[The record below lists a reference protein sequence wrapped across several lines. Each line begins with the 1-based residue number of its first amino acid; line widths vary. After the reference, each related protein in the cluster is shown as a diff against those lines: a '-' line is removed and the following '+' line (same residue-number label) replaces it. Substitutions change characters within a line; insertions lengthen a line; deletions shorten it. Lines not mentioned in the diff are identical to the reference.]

1 MDGAPFPV
9 KTLTYTRDICG
20 TPTDFAFSLYADR
33 VLVVVTQLG
42 AVGTVI
48 STSNEPS
55 LGGDVQG
62 FAANIVLGKRD
73 ELLQICARRIVER
86 AAEKG
91 FKRPMVLCLG
101 LREHSVEA
109 MKEVAAAVT
118 NRNIWTA

>member
-9 KTLTYTRDICG
+9 KTLTYTRDISG

-48 STSNEPS
+48 STSSEPTLS
-55 LGGDVQG
+55 GDVPG
-62 FAANIVLGKRD
+62 FAASIVLGKRD
-73 ELLQICARRIVER
+73 ELPQLCARRIVER
-86 AAEKG
+86 AAEQG

-101 LREHSVEA
+101 LREHTPQA
-109 MKEVAAAVT
+109 MKEVAAAVAD
-118 NRNIWTA
+118 RNIWTS